1 MHTDITHSKDMARIN
16 FKEFAIPTGISGK
29 KRRTGDARE
38 SFADIIYTNMNGI
51 RAHALA
57 MKIYRSE
64 GAEEYTDGEMRLI
77 TGLAERFCTPAFI
90 DGLRAQMQEGGN
102 DESDIQS
109 ADPI

>member
-1 MHTDITHSKDMARIN
+1 MSKLN
-16 FKEFAIPTGISGK
+16 FKQFTMPAGISG
-29 KRRTGDARE
+29 RGNRTGDARE
-38 SFADIIYTNMNGI
+38 SFADIVYMNANGI

-64 GAEEYTDGEMRLI
+64 GAEEFTDEEMRLI
-77 TGLAERFCTPAFI
+77 MGLAERFCTPVFI

-109 ADPI
+109 ADPV